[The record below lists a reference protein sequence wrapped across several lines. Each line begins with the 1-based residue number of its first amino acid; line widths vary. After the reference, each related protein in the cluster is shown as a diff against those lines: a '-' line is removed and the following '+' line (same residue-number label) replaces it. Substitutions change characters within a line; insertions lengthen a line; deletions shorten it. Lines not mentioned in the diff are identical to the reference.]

1 MPQLIIKPNDIP
13 RLTALN
19 GNIDIDSLTPYVFQA
34 QTIDIK
40 RILRPIL
47 YEKIVTDYASN
58 SLTGVYKTMYDDYI
72 LLVLA
77 YYSASYFISF
87 GSYQIVNNGIMKMAS
102 EGGTA
107 VDMKDV
113 TFLSEKYKGLG
124 VAFESQLYEY
134 LQTLDIP
141 EYDNKIAQK
150 LKSKTNWY

>member
-40 RILRPIL
+40 RILRPTL
-47 YEKIVTDYASN
+47 YDKIVSDYANN

-124 VAFESQLYEY
+124 VAFESQLYDY

>member
-19 GNIDIDSLTPYVFQA
+19 GNIDIDKLTPYIFQA

-40 RILRPIL
+40 RILRPTL
-47 YEKIVTDYASN
+47 YDKIVSDYASN

-77 YYSASYFISF
+77 YCSASYFILF

-102 EGGTA
+102 DGGTA

-113 TFLSEKYKGLG
+113 TFLSERYKGLG
-124 VAFESQLYEY
+124 VAFESRLYEY

-141 EYDNKIAQK
+141 EYDKNVGQK
-150 LKSKTNWY
+150 LKNKSNWY

>member
-34 QTIDIK
+34 QTLDVK
-40 RILRPIL
+40 RILRPTL
-47 YEKIVTDYASN
+47 YNKIVADYTAN
-58 SLTGVYKTMYDDYI
+58 TLTGVYKTMYDDYI

-87 GSYQIVNNGIMKMAS
+87 GSYQIVNNGIMKMTS

-107 VDMKDV
+107 VELKDV
-113 TFLSEKYKGLG
+113 NFLSEKYKGLG
-124 VAFESQLYEY
+124 VAFESQLYDY

-141 EYDNKIAQK
+141 EYDNKVAQK
-150 LKSKTNWY
+150 LKSKSNWY